1 MAGRLAPT
9 PAWLDQYGVNSSF
22 LFQRGHGYMS
32 LRLSDCV
39 EPIFDIG
46 HIFGPQ
52 PLYRCLAACQST
64 RGCGVLS
71 FFQIPAKDRL
81 SRHPRGF
88 CLLKSERCL
97 MSTNN
102 LTFGSCAMRQP
113 SSRRRFDGWCNI
125 VVEPRQRT
133 CAVERRLALAQAVPL
148 SNPQAPSLGRSTGEG
163 QHVAQHGDSHEAV
176 FMWTDA
182 VLGGGL
188 NNMLLHI
195 TQLLSESCGARK
207 VLLMP
212 RLMADPIE
220 YGFATFTMEAQHMAS
235 HVKEGKVSPPR
246 SLAFS
251 EVFDFGTF
259 AREMQPCAVTEELPV
274 GAVRVHINVSKL
286 HDTKREG
293 GGQPWYSAREY

>member
-9 PAWLDQYGVNSSF
+9 PTWLDQYGVNSSF
-22 LFQRGHGYMS
+22 LFQRGHGYV
-32 LRLSDCV
+32 LAPPVV

-46 HIFGPQ
+46 HMLAHS
-52 PLYRCLAACQST
+52 PLGASPRANRHVVAEFII
-64 RGCGVLS
+64 LS
-71 FFQIPAKDRL
+71 DSCKDRL
-81 SRHPRGF
+81 SRLPSCF

-125 VVEPRQRT
+125 VVEPGSAHVQWSGGWRSL
-133 CAVERRLALAQAVPL
+133 RRCLW

-182 VLGGGL
+182 VLEAAS
-188 NNMLLHI
+188 
-195 TQLLSESCGARK
+195 TTCSCTSRSFSSESCGAHK

-220 YGFATFTMEAQHMAS
+220 YGLPPSPWRRAHGFACQ
-235 HVKEGKVSPPR
+235 GRKVSPPR

-259 AREMQPCAVTEELPV
+259 AREMRPCAVTEELPV
-274 GAVRVHINVSKL
+274 DAVRVHINVSKL

-293 GGQPWYSAREY
+293 EGNRGIRT

>member
-1 MAGRLAPT
+1 MQPTARSATHRALGCAARRRSSGKLCTEAGWGMAGRLAPT
-9 PAWLDQYGVNSSF
+9 PTWLDQYGVNSSF

-97 MSTNN
+97 TSTNN

-113 SSRRRFDGWCNI
+113 SSRRRF
-125 VVEPRQRT
+125 V
-133 CAVERRLALAQAVPL
+133 
-148 SNPQAPSLGRSTGEG
+148 
-163 QHVAQHGDSHEAV
+163 
-176 FMWTDA
+176 
-182 VLGGGL
+182 
-188 NNMLLHI
+188 
-195 TQLLSESCGARK
+195 
-207 VLLMP
+207 
-212 RLMADPIE
+212 
-220 YGFATFTMEAQHMAS
+220 
-235 HVKEGKVSPPR
+235 
-246 SLAFS
+246 
-251 EVFDFGTF
+251 
-259 AREMQPCAVTEELPV
+259 
-274 GAVRVHINVSKL
+274 
-286 HDTKREG
+286 
-293 GGQPWYSAREY
+293 